1 MITLTYCP
9 RCEKWNSIDFMVAVP
24 DGDGG
29 EEESL
34 TPVCRN
40 TCLREGEES
49 GTIAVI
55 SYQPEEAESA

>member
-9 RCEKWNSIDFMVAVP
+9 RCEKWNSIDYMVAVRG
-24 DGDGG
+24 DDGG

-34 TPVCRN
+34 IPVCRGS
-40 TCLREGEES
+40 CLQEGEES

-55 SYQPEEAESA
+55 SYQTNGEVHG